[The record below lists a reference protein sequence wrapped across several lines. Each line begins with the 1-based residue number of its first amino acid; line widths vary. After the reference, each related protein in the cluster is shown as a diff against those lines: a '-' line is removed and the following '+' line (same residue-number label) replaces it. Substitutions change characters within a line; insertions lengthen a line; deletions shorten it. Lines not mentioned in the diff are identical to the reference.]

1 MDERV
6 ASMREFVAN
15 FWISE
20 TLRGEFDSGC
30 VAVSSVFQSSRDPH
44 LRTSLTHE
52 SIVILLGARREG
64 DTEAAHKLQAA
75 ALIYRRGNIRVV
87 DRKGSE
93 KKSCECYRV
102 IRQQRKYLHR
112 KLPRLLSSRL
122 RRLPR
127 FAVANNPRDC
137 CPNHRARNRRT
148 DDCDDMGLCVGTR
161 TKGQPP

>member
-52 SIVILLGARREG
+52 SIVILLGGGGAR
-64 DTEAAHKLQAA
+64 
-75 ALIYRRGNIRVV
+75 V
-87 DRKGSE
+87 
-93 KKSCECYRV
+93 
-102 IRQQRKYLHR
+102 
-112 KLPRLLSSRL
+112 L
-122 RRLPR
+122 RRLPTN
-127 FAVANNPRDC
+127 F
-137 CPNHRARNRRT
+137 RRQ
-148 DDCDDMGLCVGTR
+148 R
-161 TKGQPP
+161 

>member
-30 VAVSSVFQSSRDPH
+30 VTVSSVFQSSRDPH
-44 LRTSLTHE
+44 LRTSLAHE

-64 DTEAAHKLQAA
+64 ITEAAHKLQAA

-87 DRKGSE
+87 DRKGLE
-93 KKSCECYRV
+93 KKSVRV
-102 IRQQRKYLHR
+102 PSGHPAAVQISAPKVAATGVIDT
-112 KLPRLLSSRL
+112 SASTAV
-122 RRLPR
+122 RR
-127 FAVANNPRDC
+127 
-137 CPNHRARNRRT
+137 
-148 DDCDDMGLCVGTR
+148 G
-161 TKGQPP
+161 K

>member
-6 ASMREFVAN
+6 ASMRKFVAN

-87 DRKGSE
+87 DRNGLGE
-93 KKSCECYRV
+93 KIVRV
-102 IRQQRKYLHR
+102 
-112 KLPRLLSSRL
+112 LSGHPAAALISAPKVAAIVVVETSATTAV
-122 RRLPR
+122 RR
-127 FAVANNPRDC
+127 
-137 CPNHRARNRRT
+137 
-148 DDCDDMGLCVGTR
+148 G
-161 TKGQPP
+161 K